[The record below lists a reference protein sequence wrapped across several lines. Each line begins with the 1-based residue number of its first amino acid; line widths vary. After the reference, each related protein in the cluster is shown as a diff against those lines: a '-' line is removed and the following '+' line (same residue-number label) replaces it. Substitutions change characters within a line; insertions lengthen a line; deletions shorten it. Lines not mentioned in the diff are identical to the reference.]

1 MKFQDFPYKRQD
13 VEVIIKELEQLT
25 NSFVEAKTANEQVK
39 VIKKLYSLQDEF
51 MSHAVIASVRN
62 SIDTKD
68 EFYDNEV
75 KYYDEK
81 GPIINREIL

>member
-39 VIKKLYSLQDEF
+39 VIK
-51 MSHAVIASVRN
+51 N
-62 SIDTKD
+62 SIVYKM
-68 EFYDNEV
+68 N
-75 KYYDEK
+75 
-81 GPIINREIL
+81 LCLML